1 MTLSVADV
9 AQFLNAFAPPAL
21 AESWDNV
28 GLLVGRAEQPVE
40 RVMTCLTITPASA
53 REAVERR
60 ANLIVSHHPMPF
72 RPLKR
77 LTCESGEGRLLLELI
92 ENKIAVFS
100 PHTAFDSAEQGINQR
115 LAEALGLDD
124 IAPLVPGVEP
134 GQGAGRHG
142 QLPAP
147 MTLADFS
154 ARVKAALALPH
165 IQAVGPLD
173 RTVRRVGVACGSAGE
188 FIAPASEALCD
199 CLVTGEVRFHGCL
212 EAESMGIALVLTGHY
227 ASERFAVEELAV
239 ALAAKFPSLTVWAS
253 SREQDPLHWL

>member
-9 AQFLNAFAPPAL
+9 AQFLNAFAPPSL
-21 AESWDNV
+21 AEPWDNV

-60 ANLIVSHHPMPF
+60 ADLIVSHHPLPF
-72 RPLKR
+72 RPLNR

-115 LAEALGLDD
+115 LAAALGLDD
-124 IAPLVPGVEP
+124 IAPLVPGVEA
-134 GQGAGRHG
+134 GEGAGRHG
-142 QLPAP
+142 QLAAP
-147 MTLADFS
+147 MSLADF
-154 ARVKAALALPH
+154 AAKVKGALTIAH

-173 RTVRRVGVACGSAGE
+173 RAVRRVAVACGSAGE
-188 FIAPASEALCD
+188 FISPASEALCE

-212 EAESMGIALVLTGHY
+212 EAESLGIALVLTGHY

-239 ALAAKFPSLTVWAS
+239 ALSATFPSLSVWAS
-253 SREQDPLHWL
+253 NREQDPLHWL

>member
-9 AQFLNAFAPPAL
+9 AQFLNVFAPPAL

-40 RVMTCLTITPASA
+40 RVMTCLTITSASM

-60 ANLIVSHHPMPF
+60 ANLIVSHHPLPF

-115 LAEALGLDD
+115 LARTLELDD
-124 IAPLVPGVEP
+124 IGPLVPGVEA
-134 GQGAGRHG
+134 GEGAGRHG
-142 QLPAP
+142 QLAAP
-147 MTLADFS
+147 MSLADF
-154 ARVKAALALPH
+154 AGKVKGALALAH

-173 RTVRRVGVACGSAGE
+173 RAVRRVAVACGSAGE

-212 EAESMGIALVLTGHY
+212 EAESLGIALVLTGHY
-227 ASERFAVEELAV
+227 ASERFAVEELAL
-239 ALAAKFPSLTVWAS
+239 ALSAKFPALSVWAS
-253 SREQDPLHWL
+253 NREQDPLHWL

>member
-1 MTLSVADV
+1 MKLRVADV
-9 AQFLNAFAPPAL
+9 AQFLNAFAPPSL

-28 GLLVGRAEQPVE
+28 GLLVVRAEQPVE

-115 LAEALGLDD
+115 LADALELDG
-124 IAPLVPGVEP
+124 IAPLVPGVEA

-142 QLPAP
+142 QLAAP
-147 MTLADFS
+147 LSLVDF
-154 ARVKAALALPH
+154 AAKVKTALVLPH

-212 EAESMGIALVLTGHY
+212 EAESLGIALVLTGHY

-239 ALAAKFPSLTVWAS
+239 ALSAKFPSLSVWAS
-253 SREQDPLHWL
+253 NREQDPLHWL